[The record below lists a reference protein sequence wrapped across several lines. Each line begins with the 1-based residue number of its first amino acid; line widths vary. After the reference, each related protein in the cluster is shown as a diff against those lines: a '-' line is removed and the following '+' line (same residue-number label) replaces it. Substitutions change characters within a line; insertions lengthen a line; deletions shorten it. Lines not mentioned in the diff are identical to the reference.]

1 MSIGKPVIC
10 VDSEGIEPQSRL
22 VEKEA
27 VPFSQRCSEFL
38 KIPRV
43 EVEDAEAP

>member
-1 MSIGKPVIC
+1 MGKPVIC
-10 VDSEGIEPQSRL
+10 VDSEGIEPQSGFA
-22 VEKEA
+22 EKEA
-27 VPFSQRCSEFL
+27 VPFSQRCGEFL